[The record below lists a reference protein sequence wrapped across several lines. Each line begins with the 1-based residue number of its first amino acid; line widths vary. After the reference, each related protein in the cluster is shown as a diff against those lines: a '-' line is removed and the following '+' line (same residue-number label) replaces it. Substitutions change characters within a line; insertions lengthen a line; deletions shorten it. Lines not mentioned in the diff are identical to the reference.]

1 MAKLSSDS
9 IFPDYT
15 VSTQFEDE
23 TTIRRIAG
31 GKQLMLVVLRYI
43 GCPSCRYDVH
53 MLQEHYEGF
62 VEKGFRLRL
71 SCSPPQNPSVQRFR
85 MSR

>member
-1 MAKLSSDS
+1 MARLSAGS

-15 VSTQFEDE
+15 VSTQFEEE

-31 GKQLMLVVLRYI
+31 GKPLMLVVLRYI

-53 MLQEHYEGF
+53 MLQKNYEKF
-62 VEKGFRLRL
+62 VEKGG
-71 SCSPPQNPSVQRFR
+71 SVAVVMQ
-85 MSR
+85 STT